1 MLNWFKNKSE
11 KIEKTVISQDPEVQ
25 RLIQNAE
32 QGDAEAQYQ
41 LAQYQLGLRYLEGDG
56 LKKNEKAAAELFKK
70 AMEQGH
76 LDAQSKL
83 AWCHLYGRGVK
94 QNLSYSLQLSQDADG
109 THEKIDMN
117 KFGYL
122 IRK

>member
-1 MLNWFKNKSE
+1 MFNWFKNKSE
-11 KIEKTVISQDPEVQ
+11 QTETTPKDLELEF
-25 RLIQNAE
+25 LIRNAE
-32 QGDAEAQYQ
+32 EGDAE
-41 LAQYQLGLRYLEGDG
+41 AQYQLGLRYLEGDG
-56 LKKNEKAAAELFKK
+56 LKKNEKAAAELFRK

-76 LDAQSKL
+76 LDAQRKL
-83 AWCHLYGRGVK
+83 SWCHLYGRGVK
-94 QNLSYSLQLSQDADG
+94 QNLSYALQLSQDADG

>member
-1 MLNWFKNKSE
+1 MLNWFKNKKE
-11 KIEKTVISQDPEVQ
+11 KTEKTVISQDPEVQ

-41 LAQYQLGLRYLEGDG
+41 LGLRYLEGDG
-56 LKKNEKAAAELFKK
+56 LKKNEKTAAELFKK

-76 LDAQSKL
+76 LDAQRKL

>member
-1 MLNWFKNKSE
+1 MLNWFKNKNE
-11 KIEKTVISQDPEVQ
+11 NTEKTVISQDPEVQ
-25 RLIQNAE
+25 RLILSAE
-32 QGDAEAQYQ
+32 QGDAE
-41 LAQYQLGLRYLEGDG
+41 AQYQLGLRYLEGDG

-76 LDAQSKL
+76 LDAQRKL

-122 IRK
+122 IRN

>member
-1 MLNWFKNKSE
+1 MLNWFKNKKE
-11 KIEKTVISQDPEVQ
+11 KTEKTVISQDPEVQ

-41 LAQYQLGLRYLEGDG
+41 LGLRYLEGDG
-56 LKKNEKAAAELFKK
+56 LKKNEKAAAELFKN

-76 LDAQSKL
+76 LDAQRKL

>member
-1 MLNWFKNKSE
+1 MLNWFKRKSGKTE
-11 KIEKTVISQDPEVQ
+11 KMNPSQDPELEC
-25 RLIQNAE
+25 LIKNAE
-32 QGDAEAQYQ
+32 QGDVEAQYH
-41 LAQYQLGLRYLEGDG
+41 LGLRYLEGNG
-56 LKKNEKAAAELFKK
+56 LKKNEKTAAELFKK

-76 LDAQSKL
+76 LDAQRKL

-94 QNLSYSLQLSQDADG
+94 QNLSYSLKLSQDADG

>member
-1 MLNWFKNKSE
+1 MFNWFKNKSE
-11 KIEKTVISQDPEVQ
+11 QTEKTPKDSELEF
-25 RLIQNAE
+25 LIRNAE
-32 QGDAEAQYQ
+32 EGDAE
-41 LAQYQLGLRYLEGDG
+41 AQYQLGLRYLEGDG
-56 LKKNEKAAAELFKK
+56 LKKSEKAAAELFRK

-76 LDAQSKL
+76 LDAQRKL
-83 AWCHLYGRGVK
+83 SWCHLYGRGVK
-94 QNLSYSLQLSQDADG
+94 QNLSYALQLSQDADG

>member
-11 KIEKTVISQDPEVQ
+11 KTETASTPQDPE
-25 RLIQNAE
+25 LKLLMQNAE
-32 QGDAEAQYQ
+32 QGDAEAQYK
-41 LAQYQLGLRYLEGDG
+41 LGLCYLEGDG
-56 LKKNEKAAAELFKK
+56 LKKNEKIAAELFRK

-76 LDAQSKL
+76 LDAQRKL

-94 QNLSYSLQLSQDADG
+94 QNLSYSLKLSQDADG